1 MSNYTPLT
9 SIIHISINA
18 LELCLKTL
26 PTNFFFKHEFKIDNN
41 NNNLPIYI
49 LSSLDIY

>member
-1 MSNYTPLT
+1 M
-9 SIIHISINA
+9 NA